1 MTTYIRNQAV
11 AIRPSRIYQEL
22 NSMDL
27 KKVAVIGVLA
37 VCMVVCH
44 AHYKS
49 SDFTDAGESRFN
61 PEIDKVDIRQSMHT
75 CY

>member
-1 MTTYIRNQAV
+1 
-11 AIRPSRIYQEL
+11 
-22 NSMDL
+22 MDL
-27 KKVAVIGVLA
+27 KKVIVIGVLA
-37 VCMVVCH
+37 VCVVVCH

-61 PEIDKVDIRQSMHT
+61 PEIDKVDICQSMHT